1 MKSTPSLSSKAQ
13 LSKWAFAGIAICTL
27 ILAQPVLAVN
37 VASVSIG
44 DFFFSPTAVIINVND
59 QVKWTWIGSIGHTT
73 TSDTGLWDSG
83 VKGGGSTFVNTY
95 TTAGS
100 FPYHCTVHP
109 FMTAAITVQV
119 ANVPPT
125 VAITNP
131 PNGSVL
137 ASPATFSL
145 VATASDTDGS
155 ITNVLF
161 LQGTTSLG
169 NVQKSPC
176 LVTVQNLAAGDYTFA
191 AVATDNGGA
200 SATNAIPIHVVTP
213 APIMLSDAQ
222 RLSTTNFQFS
232 YSATAGLRYVVQRS
246 ADLTDWTVLT
256 TNAATS
262 GSEIFLDQSATG
274 NAGFYRVGLLPNP

>member
-44 DFFFSPTAVIINVND
+44 DFFFSPTAVIININD

-83 VKGGGSTFVNTY
+83 VKGGGSTFVNTF
-95 TTAGS
+95 TAAGS

-109 FMTAAITVQV
+109 FMMAAISVQ
-119 ANVPPT
+119 AAKVPPAI
-125 VAITNP
+125 AITNP

-137 ASPATFSL
+137 AAPATFSIG
-145 VATASDTDGS
+145 AKASDSDGS
-155 ITNVLF
+155 VTNVLF

-169 NVQKSPC
+169 NVPNSPY
-176 LVTVQNLAAGDYTFA
+176 LVTVHDLEAGEYTFS
-191 AVATDNGGA
+191 AVASDNGGLH
-200 SATNAIPIHVVTP
+200 ATNVISVHVVTP
-213 APIMLSDAQ
+213 APIALSALQ
-222 RLSTTNFQFS
+222 RLS
-232 YSATAGLRYVVQRS
+232 
-246 ADLTDWTVLT
+246 
-256 TNAATS
+256 
-262 GSEIFLDQSATG
+262 
-274 NAGFYRVGLLPNP
+274 